1 VEPVGELTFYTVC
14 RAGPGRLSIMARP
27 VADSLADGMAGLRRR
42 GVDVLVCLLATDELE
57 ELGLAGEG
65 DAARAAGLE
74 FVWIPV
80 PDFGAPDPDAIGPTV
95 ATLVTALNDGRHVVA
110 HCRYGIG
117 RSSLMAATLLVE
129 TGCEPDEAWDLIST
143 ARGHRV
149 PDSPSQVDWLRRY
162 RDAIRARP

>member
-1 VEPVGELTFYTVC
+1 VEPVGELTIYPIH
-14 RAGPGRLSIMARP
+14 RDGPGRLSTMARP
-27 VADSLADGMAGLRRR
+27 EPDQLDDGLARLRRR

-57 ELGLAGEG
+57 QLGLAGEA
-65 DAARAAGLE
+65 DAARRAGLE

-80 PDFGAPDPDAIGPTV
+80 PDFGAPDPDAIAPTV
-95 ATLVTALNDGRHVVA
+95 ARLVAALKDGQHVVT

-117 RSSLMAATLLVE
+117 RSSLMAAALLVE
-129 TGCEPDEAWDLIST
+129 TGTEPDEAWQLIST

-162 RDAIRARP
+162 RDALRTR